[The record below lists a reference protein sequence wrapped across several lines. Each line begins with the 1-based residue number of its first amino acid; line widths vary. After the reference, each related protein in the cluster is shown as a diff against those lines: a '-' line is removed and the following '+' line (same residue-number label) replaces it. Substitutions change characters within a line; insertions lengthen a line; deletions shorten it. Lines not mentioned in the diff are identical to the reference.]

1 MKKLIGLIILSSLLS
16 FPLFA
21 KGNKTFER
29 NISIAEGP
37 VFMPKGEF
45 IFGGTVSY
53 NSFNF
58 DDFDFQKLTAYISTL
73 PEAEQQQ
80 YNGYIYKLKSIK
92 ISIECSQILN
102 SIVLISEVLCK
113 I

>member
-16 FPLFA
+16 FPMFA

-58 DDFDFQKLTAYISTL
+58 DDFDFLMLSGISAQTYNVSVTPNVYYSFANNMAVGIKFAYKRSLVDI
-73 PEAEQQQ
+73 
-80 YNGYIYKLKSIK
+80 
-92 ISIECSQILN
+92 
-102 SIVLISEVLCK
+102 
-113 I
+113 

>member
-58 DDFDFQKLTAYISTL
+58 DDFDFITNIIIAKFVLHF
-73 PEAEQQQ
+73 
-80 YNGYIYKLKSIK
+80 
-92 ISIECSQILN
+92 QIN
-102 SIVLISEVLCK
+102 CRIIAW